1 MTLHLCSESTAC
13 KIICLHLKQFV
24 AFSRDFGM
32 EPSEDVYTSHLG
44 PILVIS
50 LVKIIVVFES

>member
-13 KIICLHLKQFV
+13 KIIRLHLKEF

-32 EPSEDVYTSHLG
+32 ELSEDVYTSHLG
-44 PILVIS
+44 SILVIS
-50 LVKIIVVFES
+50 LMKIIVVFES